1 MRKEIYMSE
10 YETNEK
16 QTGCGKHRGL
26 KYTGII
32 LATFIGSFLAFYF
45 VANMAMNRFI
55 CPAYGMDSFQKMDRE
70 IMHDFREFDK
80 EMNRIND
87 KFRTHNVIFQHKS
100 ALEYIKTPD
109 AYKFVVDLT
118 PFQGNAD
125 AVNVDIEGS
134 VITISGEASTN
145 KNNVETF
152 TKMSQTYTLGAGA
165 KPEKLSK
172 KKVDNKYIITVPI
185 ED

>member
-1 MRKEIYMSE
+1 MSE
-10 YETNEK
+10 YEMNEHHGK
-16 QTGCGKHRGL
+16 CGKNRGW
-26 KYTGII
+26 KYAGII
-32 LATFIGSFLAFYF
+32 LATFLGSFLAFYF
-45 VANMAMNRFI
+45 AVNSTLARFI
-55 CPAYGMDSFQKMDRE
+55 CPAYGMNNIQKIDRE
-70 IMHDFREFDK
+70 FARDFKEFDK
-80 EMNRIND
+80 DMNKSFNKINT
-87 KFRTHNVIFQHKS
+87 RNVMFQHKS

-109 AYKFVVDLT
+109 AYKFIVDLT

-125 AVNVDIEGS
+125 AINVDVDGS
-134 VITISGEASTN
+134 VITISGESSSN

-165 KPEKLSK
+165 KPDKLSK